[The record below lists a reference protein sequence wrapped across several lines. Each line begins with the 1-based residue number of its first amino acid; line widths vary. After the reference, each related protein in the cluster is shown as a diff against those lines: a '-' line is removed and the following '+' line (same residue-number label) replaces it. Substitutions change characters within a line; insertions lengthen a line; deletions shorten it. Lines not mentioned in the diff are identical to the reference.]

1 MARTPK
7 KKTSPTITRKR
18 AQADGAQAAA
28 KAAAEIEAFVQGEAE
43 LLDQGRFEDWLA
55 LFTADGVYWM
65 PSEPGQA
72 DPLNTASIFYED
84 RDIMEIRIRRMRHPA
99 NVAQS
104 PFPRT
109 SHVVGAI
116 RIEGDANG
124 AIHVDARQQVV
135 EYREGDGQ
143 RVFAGLCRYTLKREG
158 GKLKIALKRFDLVNA
173 DAPHTFITVPM

>member
-1 MARTPK
+1 MARKVTMKQKSKPQKSKPK
-7 KKTSPTITRKR
+7 K
-18 AQADGAQAAA
+18 ALAAA
-28 KAAAEIEAFVQGEAE
+28 VSRGEIEDFILAEAE
-43 LLDQGRFEDWLA
+43 LLDQGRFTDWLA
-55 LFTADGVYWM
+55 LFTEDGFYWM

-84 RDIMEIRIRRMRHPA
+84 RNILEIRIRRMSHPA

-109 SHVVGAI
+109 SHVVGSI
-116 RIEGDANG
+116 RIEGAENG
-124 AIHVDARQQVV
+124 TIEVTARQQVV

-143 RVFAGLCRYTLKREG
+143 RLFAGRCRYTLKREG
-158 GKLKIALKRFDLVNA
+158 GRLKIKQKRFDLVNA

>member
-1 MARTPK
+1 MARK
-7 KKTSPTITRKR
+7 ATIKRKSKPVK
-18 AQADGAQAAA
+18 AKAPAAA
-28 KAAAEIEAFVQGEAE
+28 VSRGEVEDFILAEAE
-43 LLDQGRFEDWLA
+43 LLDQGRFTDWLA

-72 DPLNTASIFYED
+72 DPMNTASIFYED
-84 RDIMEIRIRRMRHPA
+84 RDILEIRIRRMSHPA

-116 RIEGDANG
+116 RIEATKNG
-124 AIHVDARQQVV
+124 TVEVTARQHVV

-143 RVFAGLCRYTLKREG
+143 RLFAGRCRYTLERVG
-158 GKLKIALKRFDLVNA
+158 GRLKIKQKRFDLVNA